1 MVGMIER
8 VHLGWRIPEDVWDA
22 FQSYV
27 VEKHGA
33 TAEYVRFELE
43 SAMREYL
50 DEDDLLAEAEALLRE
65 YTDLQGL
72 SSSSGVASV
81 GTDRYHGETTLVQHR
96 VNSELKERFQMF
108 ADEHDQAY
116 GRLLAA
122 ALDSYVDGGRE
133 RRILDDVERLLTGD
147 ASSVEA
153 PAGRDESTGEAS
165 AASGSTTDCDE
176 SPLSSDTGSASS
188 VEAGASD
195 GVAVEARL
203 VLGVLEE
210 LPDADTLADTPLPA
224 DEVDKAIARV
234 VDLAG
239 DAELAAYREAVCD
252 QLDLS
257 PHPHKDALL
266 VTDAYRDGHRLYAD
280 MDREEATFALRRFVA
295 LDAADNSVL
304 KDGFEYTDV
313 QALFEEN
320 AGGGAPSHDHAYT
333 LMELAGE
340 QDGFE
345 YGEYRGTHQLRV
357 DLSEVPEAVLEWV
370 CDEAEGYEA
379 DLDSLGVNGRLE
391 DYTTGRPP
399 ETEGVGDD

>member
-1 MVGMIER
+1 MIER
-8 VHLGWRIPEDVWDA
+8 VHLGWRIPEDVWDP
-22 FQSYV
+22 FQSFV
-27 VEKHGA
+27 AEKHGA

-50 DEDDLLAEAEALLRE
+50 DEDDLLAEAEDLLRE

-72 SSSSGVASV
+72 SSSPGVASI

-96 VNSELKERFQMF
+96 VNSELKERFQVF
-108 ADEHDQAY
+108 ADEHDADSY

-133 RRILDDVERLLTGD
+133 RRILDDVERLLTEG

-153 PAGRDESTGEAS
+153 PQGRDESTTEAS
-165 AASGSTTDCDE
+165 GGAGSTTGRDE
-176 SPLSSDTGSASS
+176 SPLSSDTRGASS
-188 VEAGASD
+188 VEADTGGDA
-195 GVAVEARL
+195 VEVEARL

-234 VDLAG
+234 VNLSG
-239 DAELAAYREAVCD
+239 DAELAAYRKAVCD

-313 QALFEEN
+313 QELFEDH
-320 AGGGAPSHDHAYT
+320 ACGGAPSHDHAYT
-333 LMELAGE
+333 LMAAAGE

-345 YGEYRGTHQLRV
+345 YGEYRGSKQLRV

-370 CDEAEGYEA
+370 CDEAEGFEE
-379 DLDSLGVNGRLE
+379 DLDALGVNGRLE
-391 DYTTGRPP
+391 DYSTGSPSG
-399 ETEGVGDD
+399 TEGVADD